1 MWSTPDPG
9 DPPPCF
15 RQGDLIVVQWLRP
28 EFMTFEGQ
36 HSRVSVEVRTET
48 VALVSACCDLVVRS
62 PPKRKGVLISPLR
75 SIPKDIRRSPEA
87 LTSLK
92 ATAAEAREAGHQIP
106 ANLFYFA
113 STTGPGG
120 QQVDEGV
127 VHLEAMS
134 MLTWDALRAATKI
147 AELDEGP
154 REELRERIKFHFGR

>member
-1 MWSTPDPG
+1 MYVLHNMWSTPDPG

-28 EFMTFEGQ
+28 EFMTFEAK
-36 HSRVSVEVRTET
+36 HF
-48 VALVSACCDLVVRS
+48 
-62 PPKRKGVLISPLR
+62 R
-75 SIPKDIRRSPEA
+75 SIPKDIRRSPDA

-154 REELRERIKFHFGR
+154 REDLRERIKFHFGR